1 MDQKVS
7 ENKVEISSYDI
18 ASIYR
23 KQHNHV
29 LRDIGKLLK
38 NNPRL
43 AGRYFTLSYY
53 VDKKNRKQPIYW
65 LEKEGFIFLSNS
77 YRSYKKSELTKVCLK
92 RFEMLEG
99 ENTVEAETSS
109 PVQEV
114 VTEPV
119 VEQDA
124 FQFNNDSPE
133 EDNSAEV
140 IEVKPAD
147 DPVEDKA
154 ETTTKLPIVF
164 EHDHDVVASSQDIAD
179 YFDKHHRHVLR
190 DIRELIKKDSSL
202 EENFKLSSY
211 KIEED
216 GRSYPY
222 YLMNRK
228 GFVLLTLGFTGKKAL
243 IKKKTY
249 LDAFVAKELLLQEDT
264 DNLFP
269 SQDKQVEAPSE
280 KDDSF
285 LHGDEQQEED
295 NSAEVV
301 ENKADTTA
309 KLPIVFERGHKVLA
323 SSVDVADYY
332 GKRHDNIIRDIR
344 KLIEQEPSLG
354 LLNFEE
360 SNYLNEQGKSQPC
373 FYMDRTGFSVLV
385 FGFTGIKAT
394 KFKVAYCR
402 AFDSMEA
409 KLREME
415 TAALPSPTI
424 TPAQQREIQV
434 AVAQRSGSERL
445 LYQALYREL
454 KNHFH
459 VPSYKDIPAH
469 CFAEAME
476 LIDSVDLEG
485 VVADARA
492 ASAPSQAPF
501 DKMFTLME
509 RETDTLEKLIEM
521 RTETL
526 KWLISMHQPTPTAQP
541 QLMCEPAQEPIKK
554 EVPPAPQTVDPVPA
568 EDEFVLEPQY
578 AEKKTEHMSMALRP
592 SLAQK
597 FKQFA
602 SSKGLSMNEAIN
614 RALESFVQAPA

>member
-29 LRDIGKLLK
+29 LRDIGKLLTK
-38 NNPRL
+38 NPKL
-43 AGRYFTLSYY
+43 AGRVFSLSHYI
-53 VDKKNRKQPIYW
+53 DNKKRKQPLY
-65 LEKEGFIFLSNS
+65 LMDKEGFSILTQS
-77 YRSYKKSELTKVCLK
+77 YRSYRNSPYTAICLK
-92 RFEMLEG
+92 RIEQ
-99 ENTVEAETSS
+99 VEAEVDDS
-109 PVQEV
+109 
-114 VTEPV
+114 TEPEQEEVPAPV
-119 VEQDA
+119 VDR
-124 FQFNNDSPE
+124 
-133 EDNSAEV
+133 EDTPLFDKETQVIDTSAEV
-140 IEVKPAD
+140 IKVIPAD
-147 DPVEDKA
+147 DPTVESEATTDKPEAKIVDDQASKKIPVLTEVDHQPMALSIDVANYFGKQHKHVIRDIEKILDRLPKETSPKFGLCYKNNELASGKPQKMYQMNRDGFMLLVMGWTGDKA
-154 ETTTKLPIVF
+154 F
-164 EHDHDVVASSQDIAD
+164 ELKVAW
-179 YFDKHHRHVLR
+179 
-190 DIRELIKKDSSL
+190 
-202 EENFKLSSY
+202 
-211 KIEED
+211 
-216 GRSYPY
+216 
-222 YLMNRK
+222 
-228 GFVLLTLGFTGKKAL
+228 
-243 IKKKTY
+243 
-249 LDAFVAKELLLQEDT
+249 LDAFNA
-264 DNLFP
+264 
-269 SQDKQVEAPSE
+269 
-280 KDDSF
+280 
-285 LHGDEQQEED
+285 
-295 NSAEVV
+295 
-301 ENKADTTA
+301 
-309 KLPIVFERGHKVLA
+309 
-323 SSVDVADYY
+323 
-332 GKRHDNIIRDIR
+332 
-344 KLIEQEPSLG
+344 
-354 LLNFEE
+354 
-360 SNYLNEQGKSQPC
+360 
-373 FYMDRTGFSVLV
+373 
-385 FGFTGIKAT
+385 
-394 KFKVAYCR
+394 
-402 AFDSMEA
+402 MEA
-409 KLREME
+409 KLRQLA

-424 TPAQQREIQV
+424 TLAQQREIQV

-492 ASAPSQAPF
+492 ASAPSQSPF

-541 QLMCEPAQEPIKK
+541 QLPREPVQEPVKK